1 MDLTIARTGAAALRR
16 RDGAIAIALVV
27 LAAFNVCGGVL
38 LTLARDQVAD
48 LFLVASWLQTWLS
61 GGHLYGPGSI
71 TDYPPWAIV
80 TLSPLALVPL
90 DWLPAAWI
98 VFNLGLAAVIV
109 WRLATISH
117 ENASRVRN
125 LALLLA
131 ATGTIRQ
138 LLQFS
143 HLSYALAIVGAFTAS
158 PLIGGLLVGV
168 SLMKPQIGGVVWLW
182 LVLRRD
188 WRRATYALTAP
199 LILTAVYIAVAP
211 IGLLD
216 LISGYYAAIT
226 SQYSNPTQLPG
237 QSDLR
242 LWLWQLWP
250 EPSGNALLS
259 GLVLAGLLVPL
270 VTAVV
275 RQRADGRDMEL
286 LGLCGAV
293 SLLAVRHLS
302 YDFLLLLPVLVAW
315 RCPPCARAP
324 QAPRWMFF
332 GLAVLLV
339 AAVPSWAKLAL
350 AYSAPPATSLLLE
363 LDRVMCIGVWAALS
377 WRLNQRRLADDPA
390 RNGTTATLMGGA
402 GVGQRDHRAE
412 SSKGPRPGGLWLTD
426 ERRNQLVEMLS
437 IVQRS
442 AIRRRAI
449 VQDTCRR
456 RRVGSPEFN
465 TSLIDPSHEASAR
478 SAAVSRVWH
487 RSNDRCWYRS
497 AENER
502 ARASTSA
509 PGQIAVT
516 DAASSVLNA
525 RR

>member
-1 MDLTIARTGAAALRR
+1 MFGEWGVGATSDPHPRRCGCGPRGSSSAKTLRSARQQRHIACTPSGRVEFTIAGTGDAAPQR
-16 RDGAIAIALVV
+16 RDGAIAVALVV
-27 LAAFNVCGGVL
+27 LAVLNVSGGVL

-80 TLSPLALVPL
+80 TLSPLALVPSE
-90 DWLPAAWI
+90 WLVAVWL

-117 ENASRVRN
+117 ENAPSTRN
-125 LALLLA
+125 LAWLLA

-168 SLMKPQIGGVVWLW
+168 SLMKPQVGGVVWLW

-188 WRRATYALTAP
+188 WRRAAYALPVP

-211 IGLLD
+211 IGVRD
-216 LISGYYAAIT
+216 LVAGYRTAIT
-226 SQYSNPTQLPG
+226 SQYGDPTELPG

-242 LWLWQLWP
+242 LWLWHLWP
-250 EPSGNALLS
+250 EPSVNAVLS

-270 VTAVV
+270 VMAVV
-275 RQRADGRDMEL
+275 RRRADGRHMEL
-286 LGLCGAV
+286 LGLCGAI

-315 RCPPCARAP
+315 RCPPCAATGH
-324 QAPRWMFF
+324 APRWMFF
-332 GLAVLLV
+332 GLAALLV

-350 AYSAPPATSLLLE
+350 AHSAPPAISLFME
-363 LDRVMCIGVWAALS
+363 LDRVMCLVVWAALA
-377 WRLNQRRLADDPA
+377 WRVNLP
-390 RNGTTATLMGGA
+390 TL
-402 GVGQRDHRAE
+402 D
-412 SSKGPRPGGLWLTD
+412 
-426 ERRNQLVEMLS
+426 
-437 IVQRS
+437 
-442 AIRRRAI
+442 
-449 VQDTCRR
+449 
-456 RRVGSPEFN
+456 
-465 TSLIDPSHEASAR
+465 
-478 SAAVSRVWH
+478 
-487 RSNDRCWYRS
+487 
-497 AENER
+497 
-502 ARASTSA
+502 STS
-509 PGQIAVT
+509 PVQSIERFT
-516 DAASSVLNA
+516 RSISLPPRWNS
-525 RR
+525 

>member
-1 MDLTIARTGAAALRR
+1 VDLTIARTGAAVSRR
-16 RDGAIAIALVV
+16 RDSAIAVVLVV
-27 LAAFNVCGGVL
+27 LAALNVCGGVL

-48 LFLVASWLQTWLS
+48 LFLVASWLQIWLS

-80 TLSPLALVPL
+80 TLSPLALVPR
-90 DWLPAAWI
+90 DWLVAVWI

-117 ENASRVRN
+117 ENAASVRN
-125 LALLLA
+125 LAWLLA

-158 PLIGGLLVGV
+158 PLVGGLLVGV

-188 WRRATYALTAP
+188 WRRAAYALPVP

-216 LISGYYAAIT
+216 LVSGYRAAIT
-226 SQYSNPTQLPG
+226 SQYGDPSGLPG

-242 LWLWQLWP
+242 LWLWRLWP
-250 EPSGNALLS
+250 DPSVNAVLS

-270 VTAVV
+270 VMAVV
-275 RQRADGRDMEL
+275 RRRADGRDMEL
-286 LGLCGAV
+286 LGLCGAI

-315 RCPPCARAP
+315 RCPPCAATRHAP
-324 QAPRWMFF
+324 PGMFF
-332 GLAVLLV
+332 GLAALLV

-350 AYSAPPATSLLLE
+350 AHSAPPETRLFLE
-363 LDRVMCIGVWAALS
+363 LDRVMCIAVWAALS
-377 WRLNQRRLADDPA
+377 WRVNLPHLDVAYRGASDPPHDARR
-390 RNGTTATLMGGA
+390 
-402 GVGQRDHRAE
+402 
-412 SSKGPRPGGLWLTD
+412 S
-426 ERRNQLVEMLS
+426 LS
-437 IVQRS
+437 I
-442 AIRRRAI
+442 
-449 VQDTCRR
+449 
-456 RRVGSPEFN
+456 
-465 TSLIDPSHEASAR
+465 SLPPRWNS
-478 SAAVSRVWH
+478 
-487 RSNDRCWYRS
+487 
-497 AENER
+497 
-502 ARASTSA
+502 
-509 PGQIAVT
+509 
-516 DAASSVLNA
+516 
-525 RR
+525 